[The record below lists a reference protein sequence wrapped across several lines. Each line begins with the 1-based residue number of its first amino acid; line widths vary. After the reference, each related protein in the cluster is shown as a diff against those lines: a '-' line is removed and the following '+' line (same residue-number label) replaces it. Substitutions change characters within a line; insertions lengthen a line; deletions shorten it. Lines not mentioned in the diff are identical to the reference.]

1 VNRIIDLQTA
11 LLDLLQKV
19 NDSDVRLI
27 AGGGFGIY
35 LKTDYVRK
43 SGMRTLLDQWPEPR
57 STNDLDLFLRPELL
71 IEPSKLKPLASA
83 IAELGYEVVPGAE
96 KYQFAKPGPDGTD
109 VGGIKIDILTG
120 PQSRFNG
127 TRVKADTRR
136 ARPKPS
142 VGIHAHPVDEALTL
156 EEGLLSIVLK
166 GALSS
171 GETWKSEIFLPHPY
185 TFSMMKLFAF
195 RDRLDDPYKEYGRYH
210 ALDLY
215 TILATATEEEWEYA
229 LQLRDQYKKDPFNI
243 EASHLVYEYFSTPE
257 RLGMIRLRESP
268 YFRPELQIEKFMSA
282 LQELFPVWAE
292 SSHGLAE

>member
-1 VNRIIDLQTA
+1 MNRIIDLQTA

-19 NDSDVRLI
+19 HDSKVRLI
-27 AGGGFGIY
+27 VGGGFGIY

-43 SGMRTLLDQWPEPR
+43 SGIRTLLDQWPEPR

-71 IEPSKLKPLASA
+71 IESSKLKPLVSA

-96 KYQFAKPGPDGTD
+96 KYQFAKPGPGGTD
-109 VGGIKIDILTG
+109 VGSIKIDILTG
-120 PQSRFNG
+120 PQSRFQG

-156 EEGLLSIVLK
+156 EEGLLPIVLA

-171 GETWKSEIFLPHPY
+171 GETWESEIFLPHPY
-185 TFSMMKLFAF
+185 TFLMMKLFAF
-195 RDRLDDPYKEYGRYH
+195 RDRLDDPNKEFGRYH

-215 TILATATEEEWEYA
+215 TILATTIEEEWEYA
-229 LQLRDQYKKDPFNI
+229 LQLRDQYKNDPTAK
-243 EASHLVYEYFSTPE
+243 EAGSLISDYFSSQE
-257 RLGMIRLRESP
+257 RLGMIRLMESP
-268 YFRPELQIEKFMSA
+268 YYRPELQNEEFISA
-282 LQELFPVWAE
+282 LQEMFP
-292 SSHGLAE
+292 L